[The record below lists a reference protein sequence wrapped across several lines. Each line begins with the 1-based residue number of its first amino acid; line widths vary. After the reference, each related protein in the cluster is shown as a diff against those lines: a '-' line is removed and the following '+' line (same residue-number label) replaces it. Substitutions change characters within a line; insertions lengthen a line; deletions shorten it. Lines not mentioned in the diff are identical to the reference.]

1 MEILS
6 KPSVPVCEL
15 FSRSVKC
22 FPRLTAID
30 HEDGVCTYDEL
41 DKLSTSFAMELL
53 RLGVV
58 AGQHIPFLTRH
69 GTLNIIAL
77 LGVLKLGAC
86 FVPMD
91 KDTWSSQR
99 IDHVLASFEGGL
111 LVPTVSEGFQHPA
124 VQLPDILPGALAC
137 VICASGSS
145 GIPKLVMTTHKAI
158 SNYVLTSPFNMDI
171 TPGERMFNVMSVA
184 FNGLAGLLFS
194 ALANGGAVVPVSLH
208 ELHSQAISCAVF
220 GLTPFLLS
228 TLPAPA
234 PRSKEGCS
242 NDEYP
247 LLWLIILSGEVPP
260 LALLV
265 FATEANTQH
274 LRTD

>member
-22 FPRLTAID
+22 FPRLTAIG

-41 DKLSTSFAMELL
+41 DKLSTSFAMQLL

-77 LGVLKLGAC
+77 LGVLKLGAS

-111 LVPTVSEGFQHPA
+111 LVPTVSEGFRHPGYKTGSLLSLQSLKDSVGKTS
-124 VQLPDILPGALAC
+124 VQLY
-137 VICASGSS
+137 S
-145 GIPKLVMTTHKAI
+145 
-158 SNYVLTSPFNMDI
+158 Y
-171 TPGERMFNVMSVA
+171 
-184 FNGLAGLLFS
+184 
-194 ALANGGAVVPVSLH
+194 
-208 ELHSQAISCAVF
+208 QISCL
-220 GLTPFLLS
+220 GHW
-228 TLPAPA
+228 PASSA
-234 PRSKEGCS
+234 PVVLQEFQNSS
-242 NDEYP
+242 
-247 LLWLIILSGEVPP
+247 
-260 LALLV
+260 
-265 FATEANTQH
+265 
-274 LRTD
+274 